1 MLTHIDTCRHISA
14 HVGTYQHMS
23 AHIGTCR
30 HISAH
35 VSMSTCADIC
45 QHADK
50 IQLIGIIWAKNDVT
64 CRHMS
69 AHVGM
74 LPGVDTCRHV
84 PAHVCRHPDCDILSP
99 LELVVELKLRDRQ
112 CNSFVGTNFSQ
123 SAEAARIQNWDMTA
137 AFLGRLLCQFHQPV
151 NGARLSVTQLVE
163 YMMELRNHLL
173 QFCRPGTEVTKVPFV
188 NFSVN
193 KIFDLAKVL
202 IKFLKSHSYLSPLL
216 SCGDTCRI

>member
-84 PAHVCRHPDCDILSP
+84 PAHVCRHPDCDILSNCEP
-99 LELVVELKLRDRQ
+99 SSPRRIKSV
-112 CNSFVGTNFSQ
+112 Q
-123 SAEAARIQNWDMTA
+123 SRIQCKGTSASSDSTSTTTSSGSCIQVGGSRGQCKGMNRHIWADNGNIKTDMQISTY
-137 AFLGRLLCQFHQPV
+137 LKYHC
-151 NGARLSVTQLVE
+151 TI
-163 YMMELRNHLL
+163 HLL
-173 QFCRPGTEVTKVPFV
+173 RKLQYCYKNTMKLW
-188 NFSVN
+188 
-193 KIFDLAKVL
+193 IY
-202 IKFLKSHSYLSPLL
+202 HSP
-216 SCGDTCRI
+216 